1 MTFTETTASIK
12 KKYSK
17 NLGQHSNSNTP
28 RRKLNNMVQTRTQK
42 KKEKNTPPEHK
53 TTVSTHSMTQ
63 VALAFQAQWAV
74 DIASATIL

>member
-1 MTFTETTASIK
+1 
-12 KKYSK
+12 
-17 NLGQHSNSNTP
+17 
-28 RRKLNNMVQTRTQK
+28 MVQTRTQK
-42 KKEKNTPPEHK
+42 RKNTPPEHK